1 MASNKKDIWSIIA
14 TEVKAPEAST
24 FRKLGYGFEKATWLG
39 SDLANIL
46 NYDEEERKRLEAERL
61 KKIEEEYS
69 DLTKE
74 EKESGWATVGEV
86 GSLILDPTAI
96 PLYALGGVGA
106 ATKAASL
113 ASRLGATSKVAM
125 RASRAA
131 PVGAVSG
138 LDYIVR
144 EKGRGEEIDPATLSF
159 SVGAGAVLGS
169 LFPVKTPKSL
179 EEGAEKAKE
188 TLNAVFNPKT
198 KKLKPSK
205 VSDTLSS
212 PLENVEEQNLVNK
225 LTAEFNE
232 EAPDSYSNAIDVFS
246 NGWTITKANN
256 IKKAYD
262 EQKKL
267 RKSRK
272 DNKNRIS
279 DSEFKRLK
287 ALKEESDTYRKDG
300 LYKNLS
306 SQVETTSDD
315 AIKLAEKYER
325 GGILNKNTIAQAVYR
340 PIMGAAGGFGL
351 GATLNIFSD
360 GEDEFDPLTW
370 ALMGLTAGAISK
382 KIVNSK
388 FSQEIKDAGVEAAES
403 IPRKSMW
410 ASANVFFSGSSSAKG
425 SAFGGDVQTFTNTV
439 LSNVG
444 TDLKGALGSSIE
456 EASDLVQ
463 TDITKSWLTNLSDL
477 GVLNTKRAAEL
488 RSASYMKA
496 EGFWDEAALQAKGFS
511 NEEISNISKL
521 SDIALDNTRRI
532 SDEVDNVG
540 IQYTKLKDYKLP
552 QMQNI
557 PQIVKEQDKAREF
570 YERVWLT
577 EKEIKKGKPL
587 TQKEIERSTDHIHG
601 WFDDLVAFGGG
612 RNKMQSAFAVPP
624 KGGAKYL
631 KSPMRPLA
639 DHFEKERK
647 FVTFEARE
655 MLANEGYL
663 ITDVDRL
670 MKGYINQSVPIIE
683 FARRLGAKGEGV
695 DTMKRSIN
703 LKFNKAKQQ
712 AKTGRERN
720 KLAELQS
727 KHIKTVN
734 EVVDNFFGFTH
745 ASSYFANNKFANSV
759 MSVLV
764 TGANISFLPKVTI
777 TSLGELAQP
786 FINSNSFSALKGLG
800 RTLNKSKDFSQES
813 GFANKDVMEHE
824 LRQYVLDSVNP
835 DSTIQ
840 RSTRKL
846 NEFFFRRITFLSPY
860 TAWSRKL
867 GYNTGVEDTFDIAK
881 KMAKKKT
888 TALQARANYYGLKSD
903 DIDYLNKFNKIEDAF
918 DDNRGRRLLNIGGN
932 RVTNRDI
939 IIPGHGN
946 RRAISQSRDPI
957 VKSFSQF
964 LSWAQ
969 AKTTQTNSLI
979 SRMEDGDHAL
989 FAKMV
994 GSLVLY
1000 DGVVTFRDYL
1010 NDPTGEWLDE
1020 RDEDS
1025 YKEAYGTLENV
1036 GRSVNHSGNFS
1047 HYLIDKFARLM
1058 SSHGGKHPLEELWPV
1073 LGWATEMFDGISPIP
1088 GDHQGSIWRNL
1099 YDDDTEG
1106 ALKQSVK
1113 RMPLGDEILDFL
1125 KVMDMPLED
1134 RGKLKSKSFI
1144 SPITYSKGG
1153 VVENVP
1159 QVPKEPDERID
1170 KLTGRPYNEQA
1181 GTAFID
1187 EGDPVR
1193 RLGFLGGGL
1202 AENPIRRLGFGKGS
1216 LAKKKRKKYVMGRLV
1231 SAYTRLKRAIDP
1243 DDLMTENPTALPIA
1257 RLDPETTATMTT
1269 DEVMELQKK
1278 MWDDVPDEVIEEAPV
1293 EKVEAEPVTMLTPA
1307 KPLDIGIDESLADGS
1322 KLKNYSVVEAE
1333 ELDSLI
1339 PKATAGTKAAD
1350 KLILAPVAEGT
1361 KAGVRLNLNSKI
1373 EGASNPALSKLQTVH
1388 ENNYNGKALSYAPYV
1403 TLKNVKF
1410 TVNQKGRV
1418 GIASKIKGLDVPES
1432 RNKFPAMSVDGTYT
1446 AQRNVLKEMD
1456 NDVVEIG
1463 INPAGQHL
1471 FIDLR
1476 TGQAV
1481 ESADIATVIG
1491 DRVYAKGVKYFKKSE
1506 APKPLT
1512 ASDGTDIGSTVRY
1525 RRNKG
1530 GKVYKALRK
1539 RKAEGGYTTESGTLE
1554 PEEAIKFTMETYFPE
1569 DKPHV
1574 VDYLINQAQVESRLG
1589 KDKNTYNIRT
1599 SSYVDGSTMRGG
1611 FGIHQIDEIA
1621 FEDVKNRLIGGGG
1634 VPSGIKKYGKMV
1646 TEAFGKENL
1655 KDIEYEDL
1663 RDPVNNTIF
1672 SRLIHKTK
1680 SDPIPEDIEGQA
1692 KYWTDNYN
1700 KSAIPKIAERRGISV
1715 QKVMESM
1722 GSNTEIQKAVDDFR
1736 KELNEK
1742 FIERLNKNSG
1752 GKVLYSLKR
1761 FNKGGENTIPDD
1773 MKRPDGTVKSKHGFV
1788 GPIKSNVTDKIHT
1801 ELATNFDEV
1810 LGGRQIPLIVSTLTE
1825 EEIDWFRNN
1834 NAEGNMKIVPKSI
1847 KDKAIEHAIMRD
1859 RDGLDPFYQ
1868 DGEEAWSY

>member
-1187 EGDPVR
+1187 EEDPVR

-1471 FIDLR
+1471 FVDLR

-1680 SDPIPEDIEGQA
+1680 PDPIPEDIEGQA

-1700 KSAIPKIAERRGISV
+1700 KSAIPNIAEDKEMSI
-1715 QKVMESM
+1715 QEVMDSM
-1722 GSNTEIQKAVDDFR
+1722 GSNPEIQKAVDDFR
-1736 KELNEK
+1736 EKLNKK
-1742 FIERLNKNSG
+1742 FIERSKRERLNKNSG
-1752 GKVLYSLKR
+1752 GKVISSLHKR
-1761 FNKGGENTIPDD
+1761 
-1773 MKRPDGTVKSKHGFV
+1773 VAS
-1788 GPIKSNVTDKIHT
+1788 
-1801 ELATNFDEV
+1801 L
-1810 LGGRQIPLIVSTLTE
+1810 
-1825 EEIDWFRNN
+1825 
-1834 NAEGNMKIVPKSI
+1834 
-1847 KDKAIEHAIMRD
+1847 
-1859 RDGLDPFYQ
+1859 
-1868 DGEEAWSY
+1868 

>member
-734 EVVDNFFGFTH
+734 EIVDNFFGFTH

-881 KMAKKKT
+881 KMAKKKP

-1153 VVENVP
+1153 IVENVP

-1187 EGDPVR
+1187 EEDPVR

>member
-300 LYKNLS
+300 LYKNIS

-824 LRQYVLDSVNP
+824 LRQYVLDRVNP

-881 KMAKKKT
+881 KMAKK
-888 TALQARANYYGLKSD
+888 
-903 DIDYLNKFNKIEDAF
+903 
-918 DDNRGRRLLNIGGN
+918 
-932 RVTNRDI
+932 
-939 IIPGHGN
+939 
-946 RRAISQSRDPI
+946 
-957 VKSFSQF
+957 
-964 LSWAQ
+964 
-969 AKTTQTNSLI
+969 
-979 SRMEDGDHAL
+979 
-989 FAKMV
+989 
-994 GSLVLY
+994 
-1000 DGVVTFRDYL
+1000 
-1010 NDPTGEWLDE
+1010 
-1020 RDEDS
+1020 
-1025 YKEAYGTLENV
+1025 
-1036 GRSVNHSGNFS
+1036 
-1047 HYLIDKFARLM
+1047 
-1058 SSHGGKHPLEELWPV
+1058 
-1073 LGWATEMFDGISPIP
+1073 
-1088 GDHQGSIWRNL
+1088 
-1099 YDDDTEG
+1099 
-1106 ALKQSVK
+1106 
-1113 RMPLGDEILDFL
+1113 
-1125 KVMDMPLED
+1125 
-1134 RGKLKSKSFI
+1134 
-1144 SPITYSKGG
+1144 TY
-1153 VVENVP
+1153 V
-1159 QVPKEPDERID
+1159 
-1170 KLTGRPYNEQA
+1170 KLTGITKKINGKIYRFVSQ
-1181 GTAFID
+1181 
-1187 EGDPVR
+1187 
-1193 RLGFLGGGL
+1193 GGKT
-1202 AENPIRRLGFGKGS
+1202 NI
-1216 LAKKKRKKYVMGRLV
+1216 
-1231 SAYTRLKRAIDP
+1231 
-1243 DDLMTENPTALPIA
+1243 
-1257 RLDPETTATMTT
+1257 
-1269 DEVMELQKK
+1269 
-1278 MWDDVPDEVIEEAPV
+1278 
-1293 EKVEAEPVTMLTPA
+1293 
-1307 KPLDIGIDESLADGS
+1307 S
-1322 KLKNYSVVEAE
+1322 KL
-1333 ELDSLI
+1333 
-1339 PKATAGTKAAD
+1339 
-1350 KLILAPVAEGT
+1350 
-1361 KAGVRLNLNSKI
+1361 
-1373 EGASNPALSKLQTVH
+1373 
-1388 ENNYNGKALSYAPYV
+1388 
-1403 TLKNVKF
+1403 
-1410 TVNQKGRV
+1410 
-1418 GIASKIKGLDVPES
+1418 
-1432 RNKFPAMSVDGTYT
+1432 
-1446 AQRNVLKEMD
+1446 
-1456 NDVVEIG
+1456 
-1463 INPAGQHL
+1463 
-1471 FIDLR
+1471 
-1476 TGQAV
+1476 
-1481 ESADIATVIG
+1481 
-1491 DRVYAKGVKYFKKSE
+1491 
-1506 APKPLT
+1506 
-1512 ASDGTDIGSTVRY
+1512 
-1525 RRNKG
+1525 
-1530 GKVYKALRK
+1530 
-1539 RKAEGGYTTESGTLE
+1539 
-1554 PEEAIKFTMETYFPE
+1554 
-1569 DKPHV
+1569 
-1574 VDYLINQAQVESRLG
+1574 
-1589 KDKNTYNIRT
+1589 
-1599 SSYVDGSTMRGG
+1599 
-1611 FGIHQIDEIA
+1611 
-1621 FEDVKNRLIGGGG
+1621 
-1634 VPSGIKKYGKMV
+1634 
-1646 TEAFGKENL
+1646 
-1655 KDIEYEDL
+1655 
-1663 RDPVNNTIF
+1663 
-1672 SRLIHKTK
+1672 
-1680 SDPIPEDIEGQA
+1680 
-1692 KYWTDNYN
+1692 
-1700 KSAIPKIAERRGISV
+1700 ERI
-1715 QKVMESM
+1715 
-1722 GSNTEIQKAVDDFR
+1722 I
-1736 KELNEK
+1736 
-1742 FIERLNKNSG
+1742 
-1752 GKVLYSLKR
+1752 
-1761 FNKGGENTIPDD
+1761 
-1773 MKRPDGTVKSKHGFV
+1773 
-1788 GPIKSNVTDKIHT
+1788 
-1801 ELATNFDEV
+1801 
-1810 LGGRQIPLIVSTLTE
+1810 
-1825 EEIDWFRNN
+1825 
-1834 NAEGNMKIVPKSI
+1834 
-1847 KDKAIEHAIMRD
+1847 
-1859 RDGLDPFYQ
+1859 
-1868 DGEEAWSY
+1868 